1 MLTGV
6 SIRIPN
12 WIIYNALLS
21 SIHAC
26 MLRACMLCRA
36 CSLAWSARCAEVHSA
51 RMHAQRHAMQT
62 GIGLLRPETHAE
74 RKVVGGRDNRKVQL
88 RPHAHACARP
98 SIR

>member
-62 GIGLLRPETHAE
+62 GIGLLRPILPCRFAW
-74 RKVVGGRDNRKVQL
+74 RAAPPPLAAGQPVGIL
-88 RPHAHACARP
+88 A
-98 SIR
+98 